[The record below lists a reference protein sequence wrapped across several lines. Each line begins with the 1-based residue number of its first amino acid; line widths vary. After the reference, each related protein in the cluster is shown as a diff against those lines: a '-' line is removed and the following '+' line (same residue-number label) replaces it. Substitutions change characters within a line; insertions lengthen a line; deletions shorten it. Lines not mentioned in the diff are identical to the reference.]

1 MKIICYGDSNTYGY
15 DPRSY
20 IWARY
25 PAESRWVDLLAK
37 RTGWEVVNRGM
48 NGRKIPGQGIAV
60 PNGMDLLIVMLG
72 TNDLLQGA
80 DANTVAA
87 RMEAFLSSL
96 TLSRDKILLI
106 APPPMLPSVWVISRR
121 LTDASLQLGDR
132 YRAIARRLGLH
143 FADAAKWNIELCFDG
158 VHFTERGHRAFA
170 EGLAL
175 AIK

>member
-1 MKIICYGDSNTYGY
+1 
-15 DPRSY
+15 
-20 IWARY
+20 
-25 PAESRWVDLLAK
+25 
-37 RTGWEVVNRGM
+37 
-48 NGRKIPGQGIAV
+48 
-60 PNGMDLLIVMLG
+60 
-72 TNDLLQGA
+72 
-80 DANTVAA
+80 
-87 RMEAFLSSL
+87 
-96 TLSRDKILLI
+96 
-106 APPPMLPSVWVISRR
+106 MLPSVWVSSRR